1 MFHRANRCKLLLRRY
16 FSTLC
21 GIHCSLNLLISYTDV
36 TAWCRRYLACWRK
49 LQNLHA
55 ARSLKKSAMH
65 CIIMLNKN
73 VKLCKHPGPVACVLC
88 IPRLLAIL
96 HQTHQDICWG
106 DDEALPMNQQFQ
118 RSKPR
123 NRCLSEWVTPR
134 HFSWKWLVAV
144 ANESIL
150 GPWIL
155 KHTRL
160 LQIAQILQKQLSAR
174 YVLITLDI
182 NFLDN
187 EGDSQESKKFPLN
200 YDTPK

>member
-1 MFHRANRCKLLLRRY
+1 MKRY

-21 GIHCSLNLLISYTDV
+21 GIHCSLNLLISYTEV

-65 CIIMLNKN
+65 YIIMLNSN

-96 HQTHQDICWG
+96 HQTHQNICWG

-123 NRCLSEWVTPR
+123 NRRLSKWGTPR

-144 ANESIL
+144 ANESVL
-150 GPWIL
+150 GPWIS
-155 KHTRL
+155 KHTQL
-160 LQIAQILQKQLSAR
+160 LGIAQILQKQQSAG

-182 NFLDN
+182 KFLDN
-187 EGDSQESKKFPLN
+187 KGDIQKSQKFPLI
-200 YDTPK
+200 YDTLN